1 MKTVVR
7 EREVKRLLA
16 QRLRE
21 EGFMNLKVR
30 YGREHG
36 IDIEAQFP
44 ETRRWLYIEVK
55 GERPGGQATATRRA
69 ALGEAL
75 LQILSV
81 YDGSTVCAIA
91 LPFTRGYQNLV
102 RRILVPLH
110 RLGLH
115 MIFVREDEVWHLA
128 PGSPGFLPQRVASL
142 REVLER

>member
-1 MKTVVR
+1 MRAIVR

-16 QRLRE
+16 QRLQE

-30 YGREHG
+30 YGPERG

-44 ETRRWLYIEVK
+44 DSRRHLYIEVK

-81 YDGSTVCAIA
+81 YDGSAVCAIA

-102 RRILVPLH
+102 RRILVPLR

-115 MIFVREDEVWHLA
+115 MIFVRGDEIWHLA
-128 PGSPGFLPQRVASL
+128 PGSPGFLPRKAASL
-142 REVLER
+142 REVLES

>member
-1 MKTVVR
+1 MKAIVR
-7 EREVKRLLA
+7 ERELKERLA
-16 QRLRE
+16 ERLRS
-21 EGFMNLKVR
+21 EGFMNLRVR

-44 ETRRWLYIEVK
+44 ATQRWLYIEVK

-69 ALGEAL
+69 TMGEAL

-81 YDGSTVCAIA
+81 YDGSAVCAIA

-102 RRILVPLH
+102 RQLLVPLQ

-115 MIFVREDEVWHLA
+115 MIFVREGEIWHLA
-128 PGSPGFLPQRVASL
+128 PGSPGFFPQKVASL
-142 REVLER
+142 MEVLER